1 MDGESRRAVVV
12 RAIVTIVMVT
22 MIVAVAIGG
31 ATYVVSRALVGL
43 MS

>member
-1 MDGESRRAVVV
+1 MDKESRRAAIV
-12 RAIVTIVMVT
+12 RAIVTIVVVT

-31 ATYVVSRALVGL
+31 ATYVVSRALVSL

>member
-1 MDGESRRAVVV
+1 MDRESRRAAILRAVLTILVV
-12 RAIVTIVMVT
+12 AIIVG
-22 MIVAVAIGG
+22 VAIGG